1 MNPTAII
8 AIIEEVLGAAVTLA
22 PTAIKL
28 EQVIEPLA
36 KGIWDHLV
44 NKKVITQADL
54 DALNAQIAAT
64 SARIQSPLPPEQP
77 DDV

>member
-1 MNPTAII
+1 MNAAAII

-22 PTAIKL
+22 PTAIKM

-44 NKKVITQADL
+44 NKKVVTQADL
-54 DALNAQIAAT
+54 NALSAQISAT
-64 SARIQSPLPPEQP
+64 SARIQAIIPPEQN